1 LTKDVKTATLNKD
14 PKKILAFET
23 KKLEVL
29 LAMVKEPE
37 DPTHVDD
44 HDRFTLPVV

>member
-1 LTKDVKTATLNKD
+1 VKTATINKD

-37 DPTHVDD
+37 DATHADD
-44 HDRFTLPVV
+44 HDRFTTQIVN

>member
-1 LTKDVKTATLNKD
+1 MINRDAKKVLT
-14 PKKILAFET
+14 FET

-37 DPTHVDD
+37 EGNHPDEHE
-44 HDRFTLPVV
+44 RFVLSI